1 MVDRLFSRQRIRGVS
16 FRHGRS
22 SPASRRPARSQGD
35 AGSPFKPGPLSS
47 SDTLWSGPSVESI
60 RNSAPWPF
68 KKNDVH
74 RLLADYGRNELHT
87 LVSEAVEHLVQLRQ
101 LTQSFQRFVPD
112 VAPDRKFLESDGG
125 EETVAHPLQ
134 ETGIEIMRVQRLWK
148 HRLEML
154 EMIAMAQDSL
164 RNFGVKSSKTHPQPA
179 GAFVPR
185 QK

>member
-1 MVDRLFSRQRIRGVS
+1 MVGRLFSRQRIRGVS

-22 SPASRRPARSQGD
+22 STASRRPARSQGD
-35 AGSPFKPGPLSS
+35 FGSSFKSGPLSFT
-47 SDTLWSGPSVESI
+47 DKLWSGPSAESI
-60 RNSAPWPF
+60 RNSAPRPF
-68 KKNDVH
+68 KKTDVH

-87 LVSEAVEHLVQLRQ
+87 LVSEAVEQLAQLRQ
-101 LTQSFQRFVPD
+101 LSQSFQRFVPD
-112 VAPDRKFLESDGG
+112 VAPDRKFLEPEVG
-125 EETVAHPLQ
+125 EETAAHPLQ

-164 RNFGVKSSKTHPQPA
+164 RNFGVKSSKTRPQQA
-179 GAFVPR
+179 GAFAPR

>member
-1 MVDRLFSRQRIRGVS
+1 MVGRLFSRQRIRGVS

-22 SPASRRPARSQGD
+22 SPASRRPAKTQGD
-35 AGSPFKPGPLSS
+35 AGSPFNWGPLSF
-47 SDTLWSGPSVESI
+47 SDSPWSGPSVESI
-60 RNSAPWPF
+60 RNSAPRPF
-68 KKNDVH
+68 KKTDVH

-87 LVSEAVEHLVQLRQ
+87 LVSETIEHLVQLRQ
-101 LTQSFQRFVPD
+101 LSQSFRRFVPD
-112 VAPDRKFLESDGG
+112 VAPDRKFLEPDVGD
-125 EETVAHPLQ
+125 ETVAHPLQ

-164 RNFGVKSSKTHPQPA
+164 RNFGVKSPKMRPPQA
-179 GAFVPR
+179 GEFVPR